1 MELPYKGP
9 NERHQD
15 RSARYFNCDLLL
27 AERLVR
33 RAVVCLAALGRYGYL
48 VTRYVGWAINERR
61 RLHREM
67 DRLAAKV
74 SRGEPL
80 D

>member
-1 MELPYKGP
+1 MNGIRIVAIVIAIAISFSLNVWFSAPWYVSLPSG
-9 NERHQD
+9 
-15 RSARYFNCDLLL
+15 FI
-27 AERLVR
+27 
-33 RAVVCLAALGRYGYL
+33 GYL